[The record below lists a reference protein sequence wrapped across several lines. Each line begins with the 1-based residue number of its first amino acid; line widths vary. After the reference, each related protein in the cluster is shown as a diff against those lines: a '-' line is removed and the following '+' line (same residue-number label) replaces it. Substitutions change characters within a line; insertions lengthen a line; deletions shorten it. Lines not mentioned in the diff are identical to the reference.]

1 MEWKKKIVKQS
12 DYKRLTVFKSLNK
25 TQKEINKRVSC
36 KALVNIQQSG
46 ISGRK
51 HLHESIIKLHCRADS
66 QKKKTKKQNLAS
78 VDSYTASALI
88 YCKYISQSN
97 SVHRTKH
104 TSEPVKKKKVP
115 RSTFSLSSLQKLF
128 QVESL
133 VCCACSSSAEL
144 SHANRKVTPA
154 LIPNKLECCGKHKE
168 NRTPANN
175 AFRRRLTPLK
185 TCHDNSSK

>member
-1 MEWKKKIVKQS
+1 M
-12 DYKRLTVFKSLNK
+12 
-25 TQKEINKRVSC
+25 
-36 KALVNIQQSG
+36 KALLSCIAER
-46 ISGRK
+46 I
-51 HLHESIIKLHCRADS
+51 H
-66 QKKKTKKQNLAS
+66 KKTKKNKTKKQNLAS
-78 VDSYTASALI
+78 LDSYTASALI
-88 YCKYISQSN
+88 YRKYISQSN
-97 SVHRTKH
+97 SVHQTKH
-104 TSEPVKKKKVP
+104 TSEPVKKKKYPCRITP

-154 LIPNKLECCGKHKE
+154 LIPNKLERCGKHKE
-168 NRTPANN
+168 NGTPANN